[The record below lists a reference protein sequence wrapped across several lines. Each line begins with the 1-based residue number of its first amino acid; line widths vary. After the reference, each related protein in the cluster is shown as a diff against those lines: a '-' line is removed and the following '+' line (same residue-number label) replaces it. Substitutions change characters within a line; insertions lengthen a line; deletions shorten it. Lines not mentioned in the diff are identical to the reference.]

1 MAFIITDDRVDK
13 VTFYKKSSFAG
24 VDRVQSIY
32 IERGNIDSL
41 RYNIL
46 EHMDTKIKER
56 RPNTPCKLIIP
67 RYDPTKIFSD
77 Q

>member
-1 MAFIITDDRVDK
+1 
-13 VTFYKKSSFAG
+13 
-24 VDRVQSIY
+24 VQSIY

>member
-1 MAFIITDDRVDK
+1 MAFVITDDRVDK
-13 VTFYKKSSFAG
+13 VTFYKKPCFAG
-24 VDRVQSIY
+24 VDTVRSIY
-32 IERGNIDSL
+32 IERGNMDSL

-56 RPNTPCKLIIP
+56 RPDTPCKLIIP
-67 RYDPTKIFSD
+67 RYDPAKIFSD

>member
-1 MAFIITDDRVDK
+1 MIELIKLLFIKNQVLL
-13 VTFYKKSSFAG
+13 G

>member
-1 MAFIITDDRVDK
+1 MAFVITDDRVDK
-13 VTFYKKSSFAG
+13 VTF
-24 VDRVQSIY
+24 
-32 IERGNIDSL
+32 
-41 RYNIL
+41 YNIL

-67 RYDPTKIFSD
+67 RYDTTKIFSD

>member
-1 MAFIITDDRVDK
+1 M
-13 VTFYKKSSFAG
+13 
-24 VDRVQSIY
+24 
-32 IERGNIDSL
+32 DSL

-56 RPNTPCKLIIP
+56 RPDTPCKLIIP